1 MSPKSSLPAPRVP
14 EIGFCR
20 EKGRLLGE
28 LLKDMQQL
36 NTLLLEQTQA
46 VVEGDP
52 EFSGFD
58 VLLHIAQE
66 KKEQS
71 KYRWIEH
78 VEAHHCEEDEP
89 MALTRAEKERITD
102 SRLKLQ
108 SVTNSLSHVDPSKVP
123 HFEAIQDCLEQ
134 AEESLG
140 GALRPPGPD
149 STNR

>member
-66 KKEQS
+66 SDRAE
-71 KYRWIEH
+71 ITAGM
-78 VEAHHCEEDEP
+78 AHHL
-89 MALTRAEKERITD
+89 AQRARLAGD
-102 SRLKLQ
+102 LAQASRRLHAAAA
-108 SVTNSLSHVDPSKVP
+108 TFRD
-123 HFEAIQDCLEQ
+123 
-134 AEESLG
+134 LG
-140 GALRPPGPD
+140 DTISPLDVNP
-149 STNR
+149 